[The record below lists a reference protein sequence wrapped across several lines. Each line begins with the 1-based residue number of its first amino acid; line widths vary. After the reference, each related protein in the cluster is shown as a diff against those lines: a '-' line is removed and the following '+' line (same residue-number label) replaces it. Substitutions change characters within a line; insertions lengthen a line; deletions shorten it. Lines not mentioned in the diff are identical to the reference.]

1 VPLGGL
7 GEIGMNCLALEQA
20 DGILIIDCGV
30 NFPDDDRGVDVL
42 HPSFRYLEERADRIS
57 GLFLTH
63 GHEDHVGAISFLLA
77 RFKIPVW
84 GPRHALKIAERRVR
98 ERFRRYPPLAM
109 DFRTA
114 LPGQA
119 YRVGPFEVEPV
130 RVSHSIVEATA
141 LAIKTAGGTIV
152 HTGDFKFDPNPPDGE
167 PTDEKRLEEI
177 GDAGVELLL
186 SDSTNVGTPHGASSG
201 AHSEAVVAD
210 TLEALIQRA
219 RQRVLVGLFSS
230 NVQRLISLGAIA
242 ERNGRRIVLMGRSLR
257 GHVETA
263 QELGHLRWE
272 SNLRATDAELA
283 TLPPGEV
290 LVLAGGTQAEA
301 GSALT
306 RIAAASHPA
315 FSLSAGDSVILSCRV
330 IPGNERR
337 VSHMYNQILRQDVEL
352 FTRSNE
358 PNVHTSGHASRAELC
373 RMMELTRP
381 RCFVPLHGTRQH
393 LEEHAK
399 LAKSQGID
407 ECAVIENGEVLE
419 LADGRLTPWGHV
431 HASKVAIDLGY
442 EPLDEDVLSERT
454 QLARTGTLHVAVV
467 LDAAGALA
475 APPQLSPWGLATF
488 ESFEQRRRLTT
499 ETEQLLRKQS
509 KRWLAR
515 GLEPEEE
522 LARFLTWRLEQLI
535 GRRPCVSVQVIRLDG

>member
-1 VPLGGL
+1 
-7 GEIGMNCLALEQA
+7 MNCLALEQA
-20 DGILIIDCGV
+20 DGILIVDCGV
-30 NFPDDDRGVDVL
+30 NFPDDDRGIDVL

-63 GHEDHVGAISFLLA
+63 GHEDHVGAIPFLLA

-84 GPRHALKIAERRVR
+84 GPRHALKIAERRLR
-98 ERFRRYPPLAM
+98 ERNRRYAPLAT
-109 DFRTA
+109 DFRLA
-114 LPGQA
+114 VPGQV

-141 LAIKTAGGTIV
+141 LAIKTVAGTIV

-167 PTDEKRLEEI
+167 PTDEKRLEAI

-186 SDSTNVGTPHGASSG
+186 SDSTNVGLPHGASSG
-201 AHSEAVVAD
+201 APSEAVVAEA
-210 TLEALIQRA
+210 LEALIERA
-219 RQRVLVGLFSS
+219 PRRVLVGLFSS

-242 ERNGRRIVLMGRSLR
+242 ERTKRRIVLLGRSLR

-272 SNLRATDAELA
+272 SSLRATDAELA
-283 TLPPGEV
+283 SLPPNEV
-290 LVLAGGTQAEA
+290 MVLAGGTQAES

-306 RIAAASHPA
+306 RIACSSHQA
-315 FSLSAGDSVILSCRV
+315 FGLQTGDRVIFSCRI

-337 VSHMYNQILRQDVEL
+337 VSRMYDQILRQEVDL
-352 FTRSNE
+352 FTRANE

-381 RCFVPLHGTRQH
+381 RCFVPVHGTRQH
-393 LEEHAK
+393 LEAHAK
-399 LAKSQGID
+399 LARSQGVE
-407 ECAVIENGEVLE
+407 ECAVIENGQVLRLE
-419 LADGRLTPWGHV
+419 GGRLSQCEHV
-431 HASKVAIDLGY
+431 HAGKVAIDIGY

-454 QLARTGTLHVAVV
+454 QLGRTGTLHVAVV
-467 LDAAGALA
+467 LDASGALA
-475 APPQLSPWGLATF
+475 APPQLSPWGLASF
-488 ESFEQRRRLTT
+488 DSFEARRRLTS
-499 ETEQLLRKQS
+499 ETEQMLRKQT

-535 GRRPCVSVQVIRLDG
+535 GRRPCVSVQVIRL

>member
-7 GEIGMNCLALEQA
+7 GEIGMNCLALEQQ
-20 DGILIIDCGV
+20 DGILIVDCGV
-30 NFPDDDRGVDVL
+30 NFPDDDRGIDVL
-42 HPSFRYLEERADRIS
+42 HPSFRYLEERAERIC

-63 GHEDHVGAISFLLA
+63 GHEDHVGALPFLLA
-77 RFKIPVW
+77 RLKVPVW

-98 ERFRRYPPLAM
+98 ERNRRYAPLAL
-109 DFRTA
+109 DFHPA
-114 LPGQA
+114 VPGKV

-141 LAIKTAGGTIV
+141 LAIKTVAGTIV

-186 SDSTNVGTPHGASSG
+186 SDSTNVASTSGASGGASS
-201 AHSEAVVAD
+201 EACVAEA
-210 TLEALIQRA
+210 LEALITRA
-219 RQRVLVGLFSS
+219 PRRVLVGLFSS

-242 ERNGRRIVLMGRSLR
+242 SRTGRRIVLLGRSLR

-263 QELGHLRWE
+263 QDLGHLRWE

-283 TLPPGEV
+283 RLHPTEV
-290 LVLAGGTQAEA
+290 MVLAGGTQAEA

-306 RIAAASHPA
+306 RIAGSSHPA
-315 FSLSAGDSVILSCRV
+315 FSLQTGDSVILSCRI

-337 VSHMYNQILRQDVEL
+337 VSRMFNQLLRQEIDL
-352 FTRSNE
+352 FTRANE

-373 RMMELTRP
+373 HMMELTRP
-381 RCFVPLHGTRQH
+381 RCFVPVHGTRQH

-399 LAKSQGID
+399 LARSQGID
-407 ECAVIENGEVLE
+407 ECAVIENGQTLR
-419 LADGRLTPWGHV
+419 LDQGRLLPCDDVPAGR
-431 HASKVAIDLGY
+431 VAIDLGY
-442 EPLDEDVLSERT
+442 EPLDDEVLSERN
-454 QLARTGTLHVAVV
+454 QLARNGTLHVAVV
-467 LDAAGALA
+467 LDADGTLK
-475 APPQLSPWGLATF
+475 APPQLSPWGLASF
-488 ESFEQRRRLTT
+488 ESAEVTHRLTV
-499 ETEQLLRKQS
+499 ETEQVLRKQA

-522 LARFLTWRLEQLI
+522 LQRFLVWRLERLI
-535 GRRPCVSVQVIRLDG
+535 GRRPRVSVQILRLE